1 MFRSG
6 WARLWVVL
14 TSLALAVTIS
24 WSAYYVWLVPP
35 CYKFESITPAKNLS
49 AQNQTLLGS
58 IKDQT
63 IGREICSSSM
73 VDPLLTIEEMAKQGS
88 ITQVAIEW
96 HGPDGWSISTQ
107 SALDV
112 LDGKDITRHVIVAD
126 MTRYVASARLQHA
139 VWWVGVVAIVSAL
152 LLVLGLGIAWVRRG
166 FRPNGA

>member
-14 TSLALAVTIS
+14 TLLALAVAIG
-24 WSAYYVWLVPP
+24 WSSYYVWLVPP

-49 AQNQTLLGS
+49 VQNQTLLGS
-58 IKDQT
+58 IKDET

-88 ITQVAIEW
+88 VTQVAIEW
-96 HGPDGWSISTQ
+96 RGPDGWSIPTQ

-112 LDGKDITRHVIVAD
+112 LDGKEITRHQIVAD
-126 MTRYVASARLQHA
+126 MARNVASARLPHA

-166 FRPNGA
+166 FRPIGA